1 MFANMSLRTKL
12 IGSFSLAAFTLAV
25 VAWVGYSGVVEVA
38 IGLDEVA
45 EVRSPS
51 MHGLQNIEA
60 GTIRVR
66 MNNLMVMNPD
76 ISKEDRSEYP
86 SLVAK
91 SFEQIERGR
100 KEYEPLP
107 KSPEEAVMWREYD
120 VLWTGWKSEF
130 DKLYSFA
137 LESLR
142 EDDPGKLAG
151 IYDEMAV
158 VASGKLKTSFRESV
172 ATLQEIIAL
181 NEQLVKE
188 SMYAAE
194 GHAASAKAMSLAFAV
209 IGIIASLSLGIFL
222 SLSISRKLNQIVN
235 EATEGANQI
244 AAAAGQVSNASQGV
258 AQGSQEQ
265 AASIEET
272 SASVEE
278 LTAMTQQ
285 NSENSFAVSKLA
297 AEVKSASEKS
307 AKAASQMDTAMAEIK
322 SASDQTSKILKT
334 IDEIAFQTNLL
345 ALNAAVEAARAG
357 EAGKGFAVVAEE
369 VRNLAMR
376 AAEAAKTTGTL
387 IDENVSRV
395 HNGALIVDSLKSSLD
410 QTVSSV
416 NKVTQL
422 ANDVASASSEQS
434 NGLNQIST
442 AVSQMNQATQQN
454 AANAEEAAS
463 ASEEMAGQAESLR
476 GLVNELVVLVHG
488 QNGA

>member
-12 IGSFSLAAFTLAV
+12 MGSFSLSAFILAV

-38 IGLDEVA
+38 TGLDEVA

-51 MHGLQNIEA
+51 MHGLQNMEA

-76 ISKEDRSEYP
+76 ISKEDRTEYP
-86 SLVAK
+86 GLIAK
-91 SFEQIERGR
+91 AFEQIDRGR

-107 KSPEEAVMWREYD
+107 QTDEEAALWRQYD
-120 VLWTGWKSEF
+120 GYWVEWKSEF
-130 DKLYSFA
+130 DRLYS
-137 LESLR
+137 LGIESLR
-142 EDDPGKLAG
+142 EEDPDKLAE
-151 IYDEMAV
+151 IYDEMAAV
-158 VASGKLKTSFRESV
+158 SSGKLKTKFRESV
-172 ATLQEIIAL
+172 AKLQEVINL
-181 NEQLVKE
+181 NEKLAKE

-194 GHAASAKAMSLAFAV
+194 AHASSAKTMSLSFAI
-209 IGIIASLSLGIFL
+209 IGILASLSLGFFL
-222 SLSISRKLNQIVN
+222 SLNITRKLNRIVN

-244 AAAAGQVSNASQGV
+244 AAAAGQVSMASQGV

-265 AASIEET
+265 AASIEQT

-285 NSENSFAVSKLA
+285 NSENSVAVSKLA

-307 AKAASQMDTAMAEIK
+307 SKAAGQMDSAMAEIK

-376 AAEAAKTTGTL
+376 AAEAAKTTGSL

-410 QTVSSV
+410 LTVSSV

-442 AVSQMNQATQQN
+442 AVSQMNQATQAN

-488 QNGA
+488 HNEV

>member
-1 MFANMSLRTKL
+1 MFANLSLRTKL
-12 IGSFSLAAFTLAV
+12 MGSFSLSALILAV
-25 VAWVGYSGVVEVA
+25 VAWVGYAGIITVQNS
-38 IGLDEVA
+38 LTEVA

-51 MHGLQNIEA
+51 MHGLQNMETALTAI
-60 GTIRVR
+60 R
-66 MNNLMVMNPD
+66 MNNLMVTNPRTVAA
-76 ISKEDRSEYP
+76 DRTQYP
-86 SLVAK
+86 ALMAK
-91 SFEQIERGR
+91 AWEKLDAGQ

-107 KSPEEAVMWREYD
+107 QTPEEAIMWQEY
-120 VLWTGWKSEF
+120 VKSFSSWKVDYERAYRIGVEISNTSDEEKINALAVEMTLITAGDLKVNFRAATSKLSE
-130 DKLYSFA
+130 
-137 LESLR
+137 
-142 EDDPGKLAG
+142 
-151 IYDEMAV
+151 IV
-158 VASGKLKTSFRESV
+158 
-172 ATLQEIIAL
+172 AL
-181 NEQLVKE
+181 NEKIAKE
-188 SMYAAE
+188 SMEAGDA
-194 GHAASAKAMSLAFAV
+194 HAARATFLALAFS
-209 IGIIASLSLGIFL
+209 IFGILAALSLGFFL

-285 NSENSFAVSKLA
+285 NSENSVAVSKLA
-297 AEVKSASEKS
+297 AEVKAASEKS
-307 AKAASQMDTAMAEIK
+307 AKAAGQMDTAMAEIK

-376 AAEAAKTTGTL
+376 AAEAAKTTGAL

-410 QTVSSV
+410 QTVLSV